1 MVFILTNHLG
11 NYVRPLKCLNDQG
24 GTSNNPQGYSTLCQ
38 FPISFSNDYSYII
51 VPTPSIASSNR
62 QYNLDVGVLW
72 DYKKANSCLLRCT
85 VETGPSAFYIA
96 VGK

>member
-1 MVFILTNHLG
+1 MVIN
-11 NYVRPLKCLNDQG
+11 QG
-24 GTSNNPQGYSTLCQ
+24 GTSSSPQGYSTLCQ

-51 VPTPSIASSNR
+51 VPTPSIASSDR

>member
-1 MVFILTNHLG
+1 MHLAQHIIVIYFIL
-11 NYVRPLKCLNDQG
+11 RSEFSQG
-24 GTSNNPQGYSTLCQ
+24 GTSSSPQGYSTLCQ

-51 VPTPSIASSNR
+51 VPTPSISSSDR

-96 VGK
+96 MGK